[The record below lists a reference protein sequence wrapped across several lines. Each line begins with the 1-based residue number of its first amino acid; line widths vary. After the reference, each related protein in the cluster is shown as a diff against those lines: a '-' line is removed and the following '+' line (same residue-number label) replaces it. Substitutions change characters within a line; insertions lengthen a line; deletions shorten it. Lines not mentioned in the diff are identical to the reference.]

1 MNKKAEYTKV
11 NKEQESRIDKVRYMF
26 SAMYDLIEQHCKPG
40 RETSLAITKLEEAQF
55 WAIKGISR
63 EENNSV
69 EYN

>member
-1 MNKKAEYTKV
+1 MNKKAEYTEV

>member
-11 NKEQESRIDKVRYMF
+11 NKEQESRIDKVRYIF
-26 SAMYDLIEQHCKPG
+26 SGMYDLIEQHCKPG

-63 EENNSV
+63 EENNS
-69 EYN
+69 

>member
-1 MNKKAEYTKV
+1 MNKKIEYTKV

-63 EENNSV
+63 EENDS
-69 EYN
+69 